1 MPDAM
6 MQLSLYNVETEERT
20 MLVGLTRAQLV
31 RFKVVPGSDSDLKA
45 YLDEA
50 GHLAVWE
57 CRPTPDARVE
67 LVQPLLLYA
76 GAVVACDAAPLPPM
90 PLAA

>member
-1 MPDAM
+1 
-6 MQLSLYNVETEERT
+6 MQLSLYNVETWERT
-20 MLVGLTRAQLV
+20 MLVGLTRAQLI
-31 RFKVVPGSDSDLKA
+31 RFQVAPGTTTDLKA

-57 CRPTPDARVE
+57 CQPTADARVE
-67 LVQPLLLYA
+67 LVQPILLQA
-76 GAVVACDAAPLPPM
+76 ASVVACNAAPFPPL